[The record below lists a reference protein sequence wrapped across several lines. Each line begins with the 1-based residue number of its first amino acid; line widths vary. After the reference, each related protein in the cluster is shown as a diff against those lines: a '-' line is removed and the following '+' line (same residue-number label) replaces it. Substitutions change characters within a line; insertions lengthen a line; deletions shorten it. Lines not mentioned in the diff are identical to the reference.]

1 MRSFLALFF
10 CCLII
15 FLFISSA
22 NAENKTIHGKVIDII
37 DGDSLIILDATN
49 KQFQIRLAEIDA
61 PEHDQPYGHR
71 AREELSYLTLG
82 KDLRVEIQTID
93 KKGRNVGK
101 VFAGEFYVNGAMVAT
116 GAAWVYRQYSD
127 DPRLLETE
135 KIARQDNQGLWSIVD
150 PVEPWEWRRGE
161 RKPKPEYKTPDAE
174 EAFRA
179 TAKCGNKYYCGEMSS
194 CAEAQFYYRSCG
206 LSRLDEDNDGIP
218 CEVLCGYGA
227 PTQNKQL
234 YKKNWR

>member
-1 MRSFLALFF
+1 MKLPSVVYFF
-10 CCLII
+10 FLII
-15 FLFISSA
+15 FLFISPV
-22 NAENKTIHGKVIDII
+22 NAENKTIHGKVIEII
-37 DGDSLIILDATN
+37 DGNSLTVLDTTN
-49 KQFQIRLAEIDA
+49 KRFQIRLAEIYA
-61 PEHDQPYGHR
+61 PEHDQPYSRR

-82 KDLRVEIQTID
+82 KDVRIDIQMGD
-93 KKGRNVGK
+93 EKERNIGK
-101 VFAGEFYVNGAMVAT
+101 VFVDKIYINGAMVAA

-135 KIARQDNQGLWSIVD
+135 KIARQSKQGLWSLVD
-150 PVEPWEWRRGE
+150 PIEPWEWRRGE

-174 EAFRA
+174 GAFRA

-194 CAEAQFYYRSCG
+194 CAEAQFYYRNCG

-227 PTQNKQL
+227 PTQKKSR
-234 YKKNWR
+234 YKKQWR